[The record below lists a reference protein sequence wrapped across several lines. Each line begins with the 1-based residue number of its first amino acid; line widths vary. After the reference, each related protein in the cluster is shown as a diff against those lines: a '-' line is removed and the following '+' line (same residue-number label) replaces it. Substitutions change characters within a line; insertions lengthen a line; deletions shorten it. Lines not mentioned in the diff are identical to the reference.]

1 MARILLIDDDPT
13 VRTVL
18 RLTLILSGH
27 SVTEAPNGR
36 DGLAALD
43 RGDSHDLVITD
54 IIMPDFDGLE
64 LLLELRRRASQV
76 KIIAMSGGSRAS
88 ATDYLHMARLLGAQR
103 VLAKPFTRELL
114 LLTISEVLTPGAV
127 RAERA

>member
-1 MARILLIDDDPT
+1 MARILIIDDDHA

-18 RLTLILSGH
+18 RLTLVLSGH
-27 SVTEAPNGR
+27 AVTEAPNGR
-36 DGLAALD
+36 EGLAVLD

-64 LLLELRRRASQV
+64 LLLELRRRGSPV

-88 ATDYLHMARLLGAQR
+88 AADHLHKARLLGAQR
-103 VLAKPFTRELL
+103 VLAKPFTREIL
-114 LLTISEVLTPGAV
+114 LLTIREVLSPGVTRAV
-127 RAERA
+127 GT